1 MKQKGRVIAIVKG
14 PDIILKVV
22 GNVMREGSHI
32 HGI

>member
-1 MKQKGRVIAIVKG
+1 MKQRDRIIGIVKE

-32 HGI
+32 HGM